1 MAKGKLYLIP
11 TPIGDRPVWDVLPA
25 SNRTVIDSIDYFI
38 VEDIRSARRFL
49 SKAGISRP
57 IDSLRFAELNE
68 HTAPAE
74 VSALFAPLLTG
85 TDAGVL
91 SEAGLPGVADP
102 GADAVALAHI
112 HGIEV
117 VPLVGPSS
125 ILLALMASGLNGQ
138 SFAFNGYLP
147 IRQPDRNKAIRH
159 FEARAQSEHQ
169 SQIFIEAPYRNLKL
183 YEDFCTACRP
193 QTRLTIAADL
203 LQPDQ
208 LIRTRTIG
216 QWRKEQKPD
225 IQNVRPSL
233 FSVDLFPADQKLP
246 KAVAYTLSR
255 TKHGTMP
262 RKPSEQ
268 TNSKDHSTTLRR
280 SPAEPK
286 SNKASAVIRSI
297 GVVILMLE
305 YSPSHK

>member
-147 IRQPDRNKAIRH
+147 VKPPERTRAIRF
-159 FEARAQSEHQ
+159 FERRALAEGQ
-169 SQIFIEAPYRNLKL
+169 SQLFIEAPYRNVKL
-183 YEDFCTACRP
+183 MEQLVQTLGD
-193 QTRLTIAADL
+193 QTRLTVA
-203 LQPDQ
+203 
-208 LIRTRTIG
+208 
-216 QWRKEQKPD
+216 
-225 IQNVRPSL
+225 
-233 FSVDLFPADQKLP
+233 VDLTAPDERIETHTAGEWRRCQLPEMNRRPA
-246 KAVAYTLSR
+246 
-255 TKHGTMP
+255 
-262 RKPSEQ
+262 
-268 TNSKDHSTTLRR
+268 
-280 SPAEPK
+280 
-286 SNKASAVIRSI
+286 IFII
-297 GVVILMLE
+297 G
-305 YSPSHK
+305 